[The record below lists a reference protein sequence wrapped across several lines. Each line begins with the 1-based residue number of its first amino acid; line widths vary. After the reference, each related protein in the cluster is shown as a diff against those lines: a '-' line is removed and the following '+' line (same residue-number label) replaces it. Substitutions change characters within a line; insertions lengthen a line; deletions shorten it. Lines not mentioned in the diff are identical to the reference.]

1 MSLVQYHGEQSPSLS
16 KYLTEDGL
24 VKDGPTSIYDPVLH
38 LPLGMYNEND
48 KMYDKWALRRFREFG
63 TKLLP
68 RNQEYIPPISV
79 APDGKYFKGLVFN
92 YLGNSYLVEGE
103 EKLKVITDPVDNT
116 IMHQMFRVGHYCN
129 LQNLLFQVRGTVFYN
144 KEDKDA
150 EIHFCVDHVSPWVN
164 DIFLAFGAQINIFE
178 RLEEIVSNV
187 EGIGRPFVLG
197 SGQDN

>member
-38 LPLGMYNEND
+38 LPLGRFNEND
-48 KMYDKWALRRFREFG
+48 KMYDKWALRRFRRKG
-63 TKLLP
+63 DNLLP
-68 RNQEYIPPISV
+68 EDLLFLLPKKEDLAERHF
-79 APDGKYFKGLVFN
+79 DGLVFN
-92 YLGNSYLVEGE
+92 YLGDSYLVEGK
-103 EKLKVITDPVDNT
+103 EKLKAITNAVDNV

-129 LQNLLFQVRGTVFYN
+129 FQNLLFRVKGTVFYAP
-144 KEDKDA
+144 EDNNA
-150 EIHFCVDHVSPWVN
+150 PIYALVTHVTPWVN
-164 DIFLAFGAQINIFE
+164 EIADRFHEEIDITG

>member
-1 MSLVQYHGEQSPSLS
+1 MSLVQYHGEQSPSIS

-38 LPLGMYNEND
+38 LPLGRFNEND
-48 KMYDKWALRRFREFG
+48 KMYDKWALRRFRRKG
-63 TKLLP
+63 DNLLP
-68 RNQEYIPPISV
+68 EDLLFLLHKNEDLAERHF
-79 APDGKYFKGLVFN
+79 DGLVFN
-92 YLGNSYLVEGE
+92 YLGDSYLVEGK
-103 EKLKVITDPVDNT
+103 EKLKVITDPIDNV
-116 IMHQMFRVGHYCN
+116 IMQQMFRVGHYCN

>member
-1 MSLVQYHGEQSPSLS
+1 MSLVQYHGEQSPSIS

-48 KMYDKWALRRFREFG
+48 RMYDKWALRRFREFG

-79 APDGKYFKGLVFN
+79 APDGKYFNGLVFN

-129 LQNLLFQVRGTVFYN
+129 LQNLVFYVSGEVFYTEGDN
-144 KEDKDA
+144 NA
-150 EIHFCVDHVSPWVN
+150 PVYTFIHEVTPWVN
-164 DIFLAFGAQINIFE
+164 EIFERVGEEINLVE

-197 SGQDN
+197 SGQEN